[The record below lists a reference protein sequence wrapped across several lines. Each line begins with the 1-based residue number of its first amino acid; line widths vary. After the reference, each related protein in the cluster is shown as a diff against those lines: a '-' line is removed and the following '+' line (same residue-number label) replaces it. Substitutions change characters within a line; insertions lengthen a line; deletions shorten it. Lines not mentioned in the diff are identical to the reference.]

1 MLRTTAGIRLPMSF
15 RFEDDNEYENK
26 TPRKA
31 SIYIFPQMLVRL
43 FILKEVNPLPREK

>member
-1 MLRTTAGIRLPMSF
+1 MCITAGIRLPMSF
-15 RFEDDNEYENK
+15 RYEDENKYEYK

-31 SIYIFPQMLVRL
+31 SIYFFPQKLVRL

>member
-1 MLRTTAGIRLPMSF
+1 MCITAGIRLPVSF
-15 RFEDDNEYENK
+15 RFEDENEYEYK

-31 SIYIFPQMLVRL
+31 SIYFFPQMFVRL